1 MADIEKYLTKAQEQ
15 HDRDEFKKICKAFTE
30 SEWAVVLS
38 VMPSKVIARE
48 LVRRAELGAQ
58 ALDKMKEAYDSV
70 WN

>member
-1 MADIEKYLTKAQEQ
+1 MDIEKYLSKAQEQ

-30 SEWAVVLS
+30 EEWQIVLS
-38 VMPSKVIARE
+38 VIPTQVIAKE

-58 ALDKMKEAYDSV
+58 AVKKIQEAYDSV